1 MRVMMMMNRKNT
13 LLHLEMRMRYQM
25 KLCHQVRRLMKIQS
39 VSHQTEKAFLK
50 NLREKRILFKS
61 DMMQKRQIL
70 KSIRSQEVGKYCTLS
85 NTNILRPQLEKLGAG
100 VNLLSNHC

>member
-13 LLHLEMRMRYQM
+13 LLHQMMMKYQM
-25 KLCHQVRRLMKIQS
+25 KICHQVRGLMKIQS

-50 NLREKRILFKS
+50 NLRAKRILFKS

-70 KSIRSQEVGKYCTLS
+70 KSIKSQEVGKYCTLS
-85 NTNILRPQLEKLGAG
+85 NTNILIPRWGKLGAG
-100 VNLLSNHC
+100 VNSLSNL